1 MKGDFLLNDHDVAYL
16 IHGQSLR
23 LEYQTEG
30 CWFVVIA
37 YDNGNSFLQ
46 RFFFRKPNSKT
57 FFRPRYFKKANG
69 KFESVTNVYCRE
81 ITMWGV
87 GWGIKKLFHKQLRIN
102 FFNTR
107 TQTIRSHTPELPT
120 MPQFYVE
127 SPRVEFHPQPVKV
140 RSAVQPR
147 LLANGMNRN
156 AYDDYSTYKANH
168 PRTNTI
174 N

>member
-30 CWFVVIA
+30 CWFVVVA
-37 YDNGNSFLQ
+37 YNNGES
-46 RFFFRKPNSKT
+46 FFRKLH
-57 FFRPRYFKKANG
+57 FRKSEG
-69 KFESVTNVYCRE
+69 VFESVTNKYNPS

-87 GWGIKKLFHKQLRIN
+87 GWSIKKLFHKQLQIN

-107 TQTIRSHTPELPT
+107 TQTIRSHTPELPA
-120 MPQFYVE
+120 MPQFHVE
-127 SPRVEFHPQPVKV
+127 SPSIEFHPQPVKV

-147 LLANGMNRN
+147 LLANEININ
-156 AYDDYSTYKANH
+156 TYDDYSTYKANH